1 MSTDSINSSI
11 MSSVKSDVNIGC
23 SINNTMQPES
33 FVTVTKAEDNL
44 KMLHFTSSGFPFT
57 TVMFDSIGFNFES
70 QRKYD
75 KFVLKI
81 IDIGNF
87 LQLYIIVKI
96 KISTIIKNLLEKIV

>member
-11 MSSVKSDVNIGC
+11 MSSVKSDVNIDC
-23 SINNTMQPES
+23 SINNNMQPES
-33 FVTVTKAEDNL
+33 FVTVTKAEDKL

-75 KFVLKI
+75 KFVLKT
-81 IDIGNF
+81 IDNF
-87 LQLYIIVKI
+87 LQLFIIVKI

>member
-11 MSSVKSDVNIGC
+11 MSPVKSDVNIDC

-75 KFVLKI
+75 KFVLKV
-81 IDIGNF
+81 IDNF
-87 LQLYIIVKI
+87 LQLVIIVKI
-96 KISTIIKNLLEKIV
+96 KISTIIKNLLGKIV

>member
-11 MSSVKSDVNIGC
+11 MSSVKSDVNIDC
-23 SINNTMQPES
+23 SINNNMQPES

-81 IDIGNF
+81 IDNF
-87 LQLYIIVKI
+87 LQLFIIVKI

>member
-11 MSSVKSDVNIGC
+11 MSPVKSDVNIDC

-75 KFVLKI
+75 KFVLKV
-81 IDIGNF
+81 IDNF
-87 LQLYIIVKI
+87 LQLFIIVKI
-96 KISTIIKNLLEKIV
+96 KISTIIKNLLGKIV

>member
-11 MSSVKSDVNIGC
+11 MSSVKSDVNIDC

-44 KMLHFTSSGFPFT
+44 KMFHFTSSGFPFT

-81 IDIGNF
+81 IDNF
-87 LQLYIIVKI
+87 LQLFIIVKI
-96 KISTIIKNLLEKIV
+96 KISTIIKNLLERIV

>member
-11 MSSVKSDVNIGC
+11 MSSVKSDVNIDC
-23 SINNTMQPES
+23 SINNNMQPES

-70 QRKYD
+70 QRKYA

-81 IDIGNF
+81 IDNF
-87 LQLYIIVKI
+87 LQLFIIVKI

>member
-11 MSSVKSDVNIGC
+11 MSPMKSDVNIDC

-75 KFVLKI
+75 KFVLKV
-81 IDIGNF
+81 IDNF
-87 LQLYIIVKI
+87 LQLFIIVKI
-96 KISTIIKNLLEKIV
+96 KISTIIKNLLGKIV

>member
-11 MSSVKSDVNIGC
+11 MSSVKSDVNIDC
-23 SINNTMQPES
+23 SINNNMQPES
-33 FVTVTKAEDNL
+33 FVTVTKAEDKL

-81 IDIGNF
+81 IDNF
-87 LQLYIIVKI
+87 LQLFIIVKI

>member
-11 MSSVKSDVNIGC
+11 MSSVKSDVNIDC

-75 KFVLKI
+75 KFVVKI
-81 IDIGNF
+81 IDNF
-87 LQLYIIVKI
+87 LQLFIIVKI
-96 KISTIIKNLLEKIV
+96 KISTIIKNSLEKIV